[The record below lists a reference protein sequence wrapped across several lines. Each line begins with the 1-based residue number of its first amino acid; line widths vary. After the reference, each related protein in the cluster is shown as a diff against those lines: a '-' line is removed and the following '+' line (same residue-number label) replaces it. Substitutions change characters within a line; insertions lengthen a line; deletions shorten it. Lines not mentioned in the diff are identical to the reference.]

1 MARRKLRARLDA
13 ERTLEA
19 EARALRE
26 RDVPVGDVGEA
37 ESGAIPSIDSPG
49 RASSVDES
57 WELEESLADSSL
69 ADCIG
74 GKGAAGRA
82 IGQSER
88 WGRK

>member
-69 ADCIG
+69 ADKELLDG
-74 GKGAAGRA
+74 LLASLSAGAGSR
-82 IGQSER
+82 
-88 WGRK
+88 